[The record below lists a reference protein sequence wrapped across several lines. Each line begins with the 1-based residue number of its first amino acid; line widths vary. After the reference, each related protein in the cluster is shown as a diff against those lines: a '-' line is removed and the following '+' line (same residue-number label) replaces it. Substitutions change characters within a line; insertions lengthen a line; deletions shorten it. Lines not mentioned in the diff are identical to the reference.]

1 MGKTPRKKLII
12 IGLDGGTFS
21 AIDPLIG
28 KGRLPNL
35 ERIIKSG
42 VRGILKSTYPPIT
55 AAAWVSFM
63 TGKNPGKHGY
73 FDFREYNPA
82 DYTPAFVP
90 TTKDA
95 VNESISSLHS
105 SRFQGQTIWDYLSE
119 AGYEMT
125 VVAVPMT
132 YPPWRINGRMV
143 PGFPCPGRDRP
154 KTYPPAWGK
163 EIGKL
168 LDMSAISSFNAVSR
182 RTPGEF
188 TRECKELVRREAGII
203 TDHMRKGMGDV
214 YSVVFSSTDFAQH
227 YFWRFFE
234 ERDHPDSRVIEEIY
248 AEIDRALGEISSLM
262 DDDTSLVIISDH
274 GFMRHPARRFN
285 ISAWL
290 RREGYIYLNRRGG
303 VPGVFPNLLNVFL
316 GYINQKN
323 VKLRMRIREKVSRMP
338 HFIQK
343 WASRQYSGSN
353 LIDWDKTKAFR
364 FKMYAN
370 VEGIVINLR
379 GRQEKGIVGKGE
391 EYESLREE
399 IIAKL
404 LDVKDPET
412 GNQVVAKAY
421 KREEIY
427 KGDFIEKT
435 PDIVISF
442 SPDYAGGQEQ
452 EGPVITRVPE
462 DITGYFSGIH
472 SRDGIFIFCGRNV
485 RKGAEIKPA
494 DIVDVLPT
502 ILYDL
507 NLPIPDDLD
516 GKIIEEA
523 FTESFRV
530 NQPEYV
536 RRGKGPRR
544 AAEEL
549 SWEDEES
556 MKSALK
562 GLGYLD

>member
-1 MGKTPRKKLII
+1 MGKASRKKLVI

-21 AIDPLIG
+21 AIDPLIE

-35 ERIIKSG
+35 ERIIRSG

-63 TGKNPGKHGY
+63 TGKNPGRHGY

-95 VNESISSLHS
+95 VDESISTLHS
-105 SRFQGQTIWDYLSE
+105 SRFQGQTIWDYLGE

-132 YPPWRINGRMV
+132 YPPWKINGRMV
-143 PGFPCPGRDRP
+143 PGFPCPDQDRP
-154 KTYPPAWGK
+154 KTYPPEWGK

-168 LDMSAISSFNAVSR
+168 LDMSSVSSFNAVSR

-188 TRECKELVRREAGII
+188 TRECRELVRREAGII
-203 TDHMRKGMGDV
+203 TDHMRDGRGDV

-234 ERDHPDSRVIEEIY
+234 EQNHPDSRVIEDIY
-248 AEIDRALGEISSLM
+248 SEIDIALGEISALM
-262 DDDTSLVIISDH
+262 DDDTSVVIISDH
-274 GFMRHPARRFN
+274 GFMRHPRRRFN

-290 RREGYIYLNRRGG
+290 LREGYMYLNRSGG
-303 VPGVFPNLLNVFL
+303 GPGVFPGLLHVFL
-316 GYINQKN
+316 NYINRKN

-353 LIDWDKTKAFR
+353 LIAWDKTRAFR

-379 GRQEKGIVGKGE
+379 NRQERGIVGEGD
-391 EYESLREE
+391 EYERLREE
-399 IIAKL
+399 IIGRL

-412 GNQVVAKAY
+412 GERVVAEAY

-435 PDIVISF
+435 PDIVFKF

-452 EGPVITRVPE
+452 EGDVITPVPE

-485 RKGAEIKPA
+485 RKGAVIKPA

-516 GKIIEEA
+516 GRIIEEA
-523 FTESFRV
+523 FTESFRR
-530 NQPEYV
+530 NPPEYV
-536 RRGKGPRR
+536 RRGKAAGPGT
-544 AAEEL
+544 EEL
-549 SWEDEES
+549 SEEDEES
-556 MKSALK
+556 MKRALK
-562 GLGYLD
+562 NLGYLG